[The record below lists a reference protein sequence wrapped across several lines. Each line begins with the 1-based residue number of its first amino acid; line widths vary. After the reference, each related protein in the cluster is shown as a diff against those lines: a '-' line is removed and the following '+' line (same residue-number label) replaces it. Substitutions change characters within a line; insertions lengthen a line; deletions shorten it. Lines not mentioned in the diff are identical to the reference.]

1 MKRTRH
7 KVWSTEYEKYEMDY
21 WGSLCVGG
29 AVLGVRMGG
38 ILGFKGPGHG
48 VRVAAARGNFVAAQ
62 KSPTVETYVID

>member
-1 MKRTRH
+1 
-7 KVWSTEYEKYEMDY
+7 
-21 WGSLCVGG
+21 
-29 AVLGVRMGG
+29 MGG